1 MSGKGQSKLELSGN
15 GNECKPLAHGVYSPG
30 NVKLTPPI
38 LGNSQ
43 VYISEKLGLKPDDK
57 PVYFVFHGG
66 SGSSREAGRC
76 TLTLSNPS

>member
-1 MSGKGQSKLELSGN
+1 M
-15 GNECKPLAHGVYSPG
+15 HGVYSPG

-66 SGSSREAGRC
+66 SGSSREDLREALSYGRAC
-76 TLTLSNPS
+76 QMLLTTSYGAV